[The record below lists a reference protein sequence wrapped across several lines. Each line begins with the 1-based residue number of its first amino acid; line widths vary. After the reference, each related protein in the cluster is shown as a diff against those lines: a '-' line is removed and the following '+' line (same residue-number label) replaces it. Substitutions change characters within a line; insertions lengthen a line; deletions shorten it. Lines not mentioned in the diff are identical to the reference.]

1 MTRLGEIFRFNS
13 TLITRKY
20 RKELL
25 GISLGNTTT
34 TTGRVVP
41 HLLGIQVTPISG
53 EILPHKGAIHQSLN
67 MLTTSSGEWGTEM
80 TNEPKE
86 DIVSWRLSKLEDGV
100 KEINRKMDEQLSVK
114 TQIATLGV
122 LVDGLMKSRDKQIA
136 ALTGIGVSVVLIV
149 LELVFNLV

>member
-1 MTRLGEIFRFNS
+1 M
-13 TLITRKY
+13 
-20 RKELL
+20 
-25 GISLGNTTT
+25 
-34 TTGRVVP
+34 
-41 HLLGIQVTPISG
+41 
-53 EILPHKGAIHQSLN
+53 
-67 MLTTSSGEWGTEM
+67 
-80 TNEPKE
+80 NEPKE